1 MENKNK
7 LVYYTLVKS
16 FFFRDQLIKL
26 KNFFYTAT
34 YKRFKNNPHSSI
46 STWVMLCKFFSD
58 DVLTKES
65 VFDFSFALDN
75 VHKKLSEEY
84 NVTDFEEVFN
94 IHDFRNLSLRNLF
107 LPIFSDVQIDDDL
120 YSNRED
126 YSKLLDRT
134 EMNKLLH
141 LIWAPITYLEEG
153 LNDLNKFEK
162 VLIFAEV
169 GLPNPK
175 KDDNNNLPE
184 MEDIIREARSR
195 IIDYRGNV
203 ERLVSLFNQIR
214 IIEQNESI
222 Q

>member
-1 MENKNK
+1 
-7 LVYYTLVKS
+7 
-16 FFFRDQLIKL
+16 
-26 KNFFYTAT
+26 
-34 YKRFKNNPHSSI
+34 
-46 STWVMLCKFFSD
+46 
-58 DVLTKES
+58 
-65 VFDFSFALDN
+65 
-75 VHKKLSEEY
+75 LSEEY

-107 LPIFSDVQIDDDL
+107 LPIFSDIQIDDDL

-141 LIWAPITYLEEG
+141 LIWAPITFLEEG

-184 MEDIIREARSR
+184 MEYIIREARSR

>member
-16 FFFRDQLIKL
+16 FFFRDQLMKL
-26 KNFFYTAT
+26 KNFFNTAT

-107 LPIFSDVQIDDDL
+107 LPIFSDIQIDDDL

-141 LIWAPITYLEEG
+141 LIWAPITFLEEG

-184 MEDIIREARSR
+184 MEYIIREARSR